1 MARAD
6 DAPSRMTGGLAGAR
20 KRFEA
25 YLREER
31 GASEHTLRAYASD
44 LAGFDLFL
52 REWAGEPVPP
62 ARVDGLAV
70 RAYLA
75 HLHRRRAGTATV
87 NRHLSSLRTFFR
99 FLRREGL
106 AEGNPAEGLPS
117 PKQSRKLPTFLP
129 VDDAARLLE
138 LPDTATPEGRRDR
151 AMLEVLYGSGLRVG
165 ELAALNDG
173 DVDTRERLIRV
184 RGKGKKERIVPM
196 TLKAAQAI
204 EAFLSGRP
212 PLPPQEKGQSGDS
225 PLFRNSR
232 GGRLTTGRARAIL
245 RGYESRGGFGYH
257 FTPHALRHSAA
268 THLLEMGADLRS
280 IQELLGHASLSTTQR
295 YTQVDFDHLRAVY
308 DAAHP
313 RARAGGGSKQERER
327 RVKRS

>member
-1 MARAD
+1 
-6 DAPSRMTGGLAGAR
+6 MTGGLAGAR

-25 YLREER
+25 HLREER

-44 LAGFDLFL
+44 LADFDLFL
-52 REWAGEPVPP
+52 REWAGEPVLP

-75 HLHRRRAGTATV
+75 HLHRRRVGAATV

-99 FLRREGL
+99 FLRREEL
-106 AEGNPAEGLPS
+106 AQGNPAEDLPS

-184 RGKGKKERIVPM
+184 RGKGKKERLVPM

-204 EAFLSGRP
+204 EAFRAGRA
-212 PLPPQEKGQSGDS
+212 PLPSQEKGQAGDS
-225 PLFRNSR
+225 PLFRNPR

-295 YTQVDFDHLRAVY
+295 YTQVDFDRLRAVY

-313 RARAGGGSKQERER
+313 RARAGGGDGQGRR
-327 RVKRS
+327 GRVKRS

>member
-1 MARAD
+1 MDRAD
-6 DAPSRMTGGLAGAR
+6 DAPSRLTGGLVQAL
-20 KRFEA
+20 KRFEDH
-25 YLREER
+25 LRDER
-31 GASEHTLRAYASD
+31 NASAHTLRAYLSD

-52 REWAGEPVPP
+52 REWAGAPVTPR
-62 ARVDGLAV
+62 RVDALAV

-75 HLHRRRAGTATV
+75 HLHRRKTGAATV

-106 AEGNPAEGLPS
+106 AGGNPAEDLPS
-117 PKQSRKLPTFLP
+117 PKQSRKLPAFLP
-129 VDDAARLLE
+129 VDDAARLME
-138 LPDTATPEGRRDR
+138 LPDAATPEGRRDR

-184 RGKGKKERIVPM
+184 KGKGRKERIVPM
-196 TLKAAQAI
+196 TAKAARAVESYCADRPALSPAEGRQA
-204 EAFLSGRP
+204 EA
-212 PLPPQEKGQSGDS
+212 S

-232 GGRLTTGRARAIL
+232 GKRLTTGRARAIL

-308 DAAHP
+308 DASHP
-313 RARAGGGSKQERER
+313 RARAGSGGGRKRE
-327 RVKRS
+327 KRP